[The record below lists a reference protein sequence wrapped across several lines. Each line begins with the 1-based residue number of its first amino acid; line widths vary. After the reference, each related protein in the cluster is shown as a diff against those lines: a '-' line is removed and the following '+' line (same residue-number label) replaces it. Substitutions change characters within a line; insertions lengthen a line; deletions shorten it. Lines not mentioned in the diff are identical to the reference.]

1 MIINKS
7 EVLKNIRDKEDKVV
21 VSNTIDKYIKYEK
34 SGISTYTNFLD
45 PRKLSLIES
54 ILKNQKIKYN
64 VYKPNEFLEKSIIFF
79 GDYEY
84 FITIFQIDGT
94 FKHKDILGTLFSL
107 GLDFDTIGDIIIED
121 DYAYITN
128 LTRLNEVIEKNL
140 NIINNTYIKTKK
152 VDNMIITKDKF
163 KELNIIVASMR
174 LDCIVSKLGN
184 MGRGEAQKFITDGFV
199 LLNYKECKNIKQIV
213 FENDVVSIRKNGK
226 YIILNTEK
234 KTKKDNILLNVKK
247 YN

>member
-7 EVLKNIRDKEDKVV
+7 EILKNIRDKEDKIV

-34 SGISTYTNFLD
+34 SGTSTYTNFLD
-45 PRKLSLIES
+45 PRKLSLIEC
-54 ILKNQKIKYN
+54 ILKNQKIEYN
-64 VYKPNEFLEKSIIFF
+64 IYKPNDFLEKSIIYF
-79 GDYEY
+79 GNYED
-84 FITIFQIDGT
+84 FITIYQIDGC

-107 GLDFDTIGDIIIED
+107 GLDFDTIGDIVIED

-128 LTRLNEVIEKNL
+128 LTRLNEVIDKNL
-140 NIINNTYIKTKK
+140 NIVNNKYIKTKK
-152 VDNMIITKDKF
+152 VDNMIIKKDKF
-163 KELNIIVASMR
+163 KELTIIVASMR
-174 LDCIVSKLGN
+174 LDCIVSKLSN
-184 MGRGEAQKFITDGFV
+184 MGRCDSQKFIEDGLV
-199 LLNYKECKNIKQIV
+199 LLNYKECKNIKQTV

>member
-1 MIINKS
+1 MILNKS

-79 GDYEY
+79 GDYED
-84 FITIFQIDGT
+84 FITIFQIDGS

-128 LTRLNEVIEKNL
+128 LTRLNEVI
-140 NIINNTYIKTKK
+140 
-152 VDNMIITKDKF
+152 
-163 KELNIIVASMR
+163 ASYP
-174 LDCIVSKLGN
+174 L
-184 MGRGEAQKFITDGFV
+184 F
-199 LLNYKECKNIKQIV
+199 YKIAYYK
-213 FENDVVSIRKNGK
+213 
-226 YIILNTEK
+226 
-234 KTKKDNILLNVKK
+234 
-247 YN
+247 